1 MMLNGSAFA
10 DVDNSGR
17 TGVLESRR
25 FDTRSNVQC
34 LEVWTNVEGENAE
47 LDVEL
52 WEADNVYG
60 DIVRARYFTGVV
72 PLLTDFFF
80 PSNSILSKNSRNFMS
95 PEHSWRFPDRKLP
108 TWWYPGQ
115 MENQPLVSQ
124 CTRNIQSSTKRKTWL
139 ESGRCHC
146 RRHLRYWQAMRVTPM
161 GSEQLCQIVWR
172 NKAWRIHRIRYN
184 DGFNWP

>member
-1 MMLNGSAFA
+1 MDQSNGELRDDTLEFPKQDHSNGLDGYGRYMMLNGSAFA

-108 TWWYPGQ
+108 TW
-115 MENQPLVSQ
+115 
-124 CTRNIQSSTKRKTWL
+124 
-139 ESGRCHC
+139 
-146 RRHLRYWQAMRVTPM
+146 
-161 GSEQLCQIVWR
+161 
-172 NKAWRIHRIRYN
+172 
-184 DGFNWP
+184 

>member
-60 DIVRARYFTGVV
+60 DIVRAHYFTGVV
-72 PLLTDFFF
+72 PLLTDLFF
-80 PSNSILSKNSRNFMS
+80 
-95 PEHSWRFPDRKLP
+95 
-108 TWWYPGQ
+108 Q
-115 MENQPLVSQ
+115 
-124 CTRNIQSSTKRKTWL
+124 
-139 ESGRCHC
+139 
-146 RRHLRYWQAMRVTPM
+146 
-161 GSEQLCQIVWR
+161 
-172 NKAWRIHRIRYN
+172 
-184 DGFNWP
+184 